1 MGDLRIAEAVSR
13 ICRDNSTGIIKV
25 RVGDRE
31 SKLLMD
37 RGDLVGAD
45 LRFGYQSLAQ
55 SLLMAGRIGLKDLD
69 AMWARGEANHLDR
82 ETLERLSLD
91 IRRSW
96 EIQLFAILR
105 SVCSSGDAVEFVA
118 GPVQPRFERVPSER
132 LISALRGPIS
142 SPDLL
147 LQPPT
152 PAGNVAEARL
162 SGPAAQAQG
171 PTGQQLSAASPELAA
186 AVTHN
191 DNAAENSETHPAAVR
206 PPELEDDPEFNEA
219 ALADTSDPAKQARRR
234 RQRLLKRAMENMG
247 APGTARPVGGEVV
260 RPASSTPASE
270 PASSVE
276 SPPQSADE
284 IQLASAI
291 EKRFQEVLAKEDYF
305 TLLGVPRT
313 ASGEDVKNAFLQLA
327 KTFHPDRLP
336 SSLNHLSAKITAIF
350 EALREA
356 YETLQVDSKRKSY
369 LASLEEMKAD
379 PGEGAVGKAQEQAL
393 EALRSGDLLM
403 RKKDFEAAEQQYQCA
418 NRLDPKP
425 IYRVAEAWAI
435 YLDPARKS
443 EAGRAKQMMQDALRA
458 DPECDRA
465 HYQLGVIAR
474 VDGLSDRAEKHFREA
489 LRINPKHVEAGQELR
504 ILEMRK
510 KGSVKRGFF
519 R

>member
-1 MGDLRIAEAVSR
+1 MDDLRIAEAVTR
-13 ICRDNSTGIIKV
+13 ICRDHSTGIIKV
-25 RVGDRE
+25 KAADRE

-69 AMWARGEANHLDR
+69 AIWARGEANHLDR
-82 ETLERLSLD
+82 ETLERLGLD

-105 SVCSSGDAVEFVA
+105 AVCRSGNEVEFVA
-118 GPVQPRFERVPSER
+118 GPVQPRFDRVPSER
-132 LISALRGPIS
+132 LISALRGPTS

-152 PAGNVAEARL
+152 AGANVAPAPLPGPPMAAAGQRL
-162 SGPAAQAQG
+162 P
-171 PTGQQLSAASPELAA
+171 PASPELAA
-186 AVTHN
+186 ALAHN
-191 DNAAENSETHPAAVR
+191 DNGAENSETQGAAVR
-206 PPELEDDPEFNEA
+206 PPELEDDPEFDEA
-219 ALADTSDPAKQARRR
+219 ALADTSDPADQARRR

-247 APGTARPVGGEVV
+247 APGTSRPLGSEVV
-260 RPASSTPASE
+260 TPAPSSTPSE
-270 PASSVE
+270 PVSRAATAA
-276 SPPQSADE
+276 QSADE

-291 EKRFQEVLAKEDYF
+291 EKRFQEVLAKKDYF
-305 TLLGVPRT
+305 TLLGVPLT

-336 SSLNHLSAKITAIF
+336 ASLNHLSNKITAIF

-356 YETLQVDSKRKSY
+356 YETLQVDAKRKNY
-369 LASLEEMKAD
+369 LASLEEAKANSD
-379 PGEGAVGKAQEQAL
+379 GGAAEQAQQQAV
-393 EALRSGDLLM
+393 EALRSGDVLI
-403 RKKDFEAAEQQYQCA
+403 RKKEFEAAEQQYQRA
-418 NRLDPKP
+418 NQLDPKP

-443 EAGRAKQMMQDALRA
+443 EAGRAKQMMVDALRF

-474 VDGLSDRAEKHFREA
+474 VDGAGERAEKHFREA

-510 KGSVKRGFF
+510 KGSGKRGLF